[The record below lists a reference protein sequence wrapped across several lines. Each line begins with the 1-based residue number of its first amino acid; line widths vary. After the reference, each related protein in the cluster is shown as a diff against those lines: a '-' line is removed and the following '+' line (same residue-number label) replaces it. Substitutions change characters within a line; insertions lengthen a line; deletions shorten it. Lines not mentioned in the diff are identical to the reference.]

1 MEAAIKR
8 ILALT
13 AIAIALF
20 AALIVFET
28 VQGNEPFTISGLA
41 ADIFEKALLALAVAA
56 TAYVALETRSLKRER
71 IDLLNDLARVHVE
84 SDKWRT
90 AARAHV
96 DGLSQAMGEQF
107 RAWHLTDS
115 ETDVALL
122 ILKGLTHREIA
133 QLRGSEEAT
142 VRQQAAAVYRK
153 AGLAGRA
160 ELGAYFLDDL
170 LAPAIERR
178 AAQPHSLEIVRTD
191 RP

>member
-1 MEAAIKR
+1 MKR
-8 ILALT
+8 IIALAG
-13 AIAIALF
+13 IAIALF
-20 AALIVFET
+20 AILIVVET

-41 ADIFEKALLALAVAA
+41 ADVFEKALLALAIAA
-56 TAYVALETRSLKRER
+56 TAYVALETKSMQRER
-71 IDLLNDLARVHVE
+71 VDLLNDLARVHGE
-84 SDKWRT
+84 SDKWRS

-107 RAWHLTDS
+107 KAWRLTES
-115 ETDVALL
+115 EADVALL
-122 ILKGLTHREIA
+122 ILKGLTHKEIA

-170 LAPAIERR
+170 LAPATERR
-178 AAQPHSLEIVRTD
+178 GAQPHSLEIVKTD
-191 RP
+191 RQS